1 MMEAR
6 ERAPFEDNSH
16 MSKKFTSLYPPAYDG
31 APNPKA
37 FKDWV
42 WAMEKLFDALQC
54 PEEWRVGFTGF
65 YLREEADLWWAT
77 VRNRQYELGFGWRK
91 FKDLLKNYFYPVS
104 L

>member
-42 WAMEKLFDALQC
+42 
-54 PEEWRVGFTGF
+54 
-65 YLREEADLWWAT
+65 
-77 VRNRQYELGFGWRK
+77 
-91 FKDLLKNYFYPVS
+91 
-104 L
+104 